1 LNIRQFHESLQTID
15 IDNITFSKHFVKRTK
30 ERGLDH
36 LADLATSHNMI
47 STEDPAGIVDQENN
61 KFQVLYRHNDKYDVV
76 IIIAV
81 RSTNPFKVSLVT
93 CFPREVERRIK

>member
-1 LNIRQFHESLQTID
+1 MNIMQFHESLQTID
-15 IDNITFSKHFVKRTK
+15 INNITFSKHFVKRTK
-30 ERGLDH
+30 ERGLED
-36 LADLATSHNMI
+36 LTDLATLHDMI

-81 RSTNPFKVSLVT
+81 KSTNPLKVSLV
-93 CFPREVERRIK
+93 KASG